1 MPLSFLSGYMAG
13 ARVAG
18 KQVAAASTT
27 SAMQDAPETRFMDIE
42 DRIDKMV
49 IIVEAMWDLLQEAG
63 VAPER
68 LEAKIAELDATR
80 RLRNESRPCPN
91 CEAAIPSGLQR
102 CQWCGH
108 QDGQSDPLAAV

>member
-18 KQVAAASTT
+18 KQVAAAGTA
-27 SAMQDAPETRFMDIE
+27 SAMQSSPETKFLAME
-42 DRIDKMV
+42 DRIDRVV

-63 VAPER
+63 VPPER
-68 LEAKIAELDATR
+68 LEAKIAELDETR

-108 QDGQSDPLAAV
+108 LDGKSDPLAAV